1 MRETFLSVLFALDV
15 TLLVLLVVAF
25 QFVEAGTPAYAIT
38 QVSLVVIL
46 VTLVGLVVAI
56 RRGIRPF
63 ER

>member
-1 MRETFLSVLFALDV
+1 MRETFMAVLFALDV

-25 QFVEAGTPAYAIT
+25 QFVEPGTPAYAIT

-46 VTLVGLVVAI
+46 VTLVGLVVTI

-63 ER
+63 EG